1 VRKKVVHPRAPVKRD
16 GSNAD
21 GAGRVASGIRAAYRR
36 HVDYRREAALRI
48 FASFLVTFA
57 IIRGVTYGIR
67 YHLLPIQ
74 NVVTPGGLHIHH
86 FVWGIFVLLLVGF
99 LALVLDQPRWHPW
112 LAIPFGIGA
121 ALVLDEFALWLNLE
135 DVYWARQG
143 RTSVDVVIAF
153 AALLGGY
160 LAAERFWRAAIGE
173 IREEVR
179 SRLGRSFG

>member
-1 VRKKVVHPRAPVKRD
+1 MRKGGRARARAQTD
-16 GSNAD
+16 AAEASD
-21 GAGRVASGIRAAYRR
+21 AGRVASRIRVAYRR

-48 FASFLVTFA
+48 FVFFLVAFGLL
-57 IIRGVTYGIR
+57 RGLTYGIR
-67 YHLLPIQ
+67 YHVLPIQ
-74 NVVTPGGLHIHH
+74 NVVAPGSLHIHH

-135 DVYWARQG
+135 DIYWAKQG

-160 LAAERFWRAAIGE
+160 LAAERFWREALGE

-179 SRLGRSFG
+179 SRLGR